1 MVRRSVLFTPGDDAA
16 MLRKA
21 PGAGADT
28 VVFDLEDGVA
38 PDRKQAARETVRD
51 ALADPDLDPAA
62 EVCVRVTP
70 PPTTDDD
77 LSVVLESGR
86 PDAVMLPM
94 VDGREDVE
102 TLVRVLREQDAG
114 DVPVLALV
122 ETARGVLNA
131 PEIADHPRV
140 DALLLGAEDLAADV
154 GATRTEGG
162 EEVAYARGRVVT
174 AAAAAGV
181 EAVDAVHTDL
191 EDLDGLR
198 VATREAARLGYDG
211 KMVVHPAQVA
221 VVNEAFTPDPERVEW
236 AERVLRA
243 AARADREGRGVFRVD
258 DQMVDAPLVAQA
270 EQVAERARAA
280 GETVDTDPD
289 PSGDD

>member
-1 MVRRSVLFTPGDDAA
+1 MVRRSVLFTPGDDAE

-21 PGAGADT
+21 PQAGADT
-28 VVFDLEDGVA
+28 LVFDLEDGVA
-38 PDRKQAARETVRD
+38 PDRKQAARETVRE
-51 ALADPDLDPAA
+51 ALSDPDLDPVA

-77 LSVVLESGR
+77 LSVVLSGGR
-86 PDAVMLPM
+86 PDAVLLPM

-102 TLVRVLREQDAG
+102 TLVRLLREQDAG
-114 DVPVLALV
+114 EVPVLALV

-131 PEIADHPRV
+131 PEIADHPKV
-140 DALLLGAEDLAADV
+140 DAVLLGAEDLAADL

-162 EEVAYARGRVVT
+162 AEVAYARQRVVT
-174 AAAAAGV
+174 AAAAAEV
-181 EAVDAVHTDL
+181 DAVDAVHTDL
-191 EDLDGLR
+191 DDREGLQR
-198 VATREAARLGYDG
+198 ATREAAQLGYDG

-221 VVNEAFTPDPERVEW
+221 VVNEAFTPDAERVEW

-243 AARADREGRGVFRVD
+243 AERADREGRGVFRVD

-280 GETVDTDPD
+280 GVDLDIAPD
-289 PSGDD
+289 GDRA

>member
-1 MVRRSVLFTPGDDAA
+1 MVRRSVLFTPGDDAE

-21 PGAGADT
+21 PQAGADT
-28 VVFDLEDGVA
+28 LVFDLEDGVA
-38 PDRKQAARETVRD
+38 PDRKQAARETVRE
-51 ALADPDLDPAA
+51 ALSDPDLDPVA

-77 LSVVLESGR
+77 LSVVLSGGR
-86 PDAVMLPM
+86 PDAVLLPM

-102 TLVRVLREQDAG
+102 TLVRLLREQDAG
-114 DVPVLALV
+114 EVPVLALV

-131 PEIADHPRV
+131 PEIADHPKV
-140 DALLLGAEDLAADV
+140 DAVLLGAEDLAADL

-162 EEVAYARGRVVT
+162 AEVAYARQRVVT
-174 AAAAAGV
+174 AAAAAEV
-181 EAVDAVHTDL
+181 DAVDAVHTDL
-191 EDLDGLR
+191 DDREGLQR
-198 VATREAARLGYDG
+198 ATREAAQLGYDG

-221 VVNEAFTPDPERVEW
+221 VVNEAFTPDAERVEW

-243 AARADREGRGVFRVD
+243 AERADRENRGVFRVD

-280 GETVDTDPD
+280 GVDLDIAPD
-289 PSGDD
+289 GDRA